1 MKKVITYSLFSFGA
15 IGAILLGIITYV
27 KVALPS
33 VGPAPDITVEHTPE
47 RVARGQYL
55 ATSVM
60 VCVDCHSTRDWSLF
74 SGPPKPGTLGM
85 GGEVFDQKLG
95 FPGKFV
101 AKNITP
107 YSLSSWTDGEI
118 FRAITSG
125 VSKDGSALFPI
136 MPHHNFGQLD
146 KEDIYAVITYLRN
159 LPPIENKTEVSVADF
174 PMNLIINTI
183 PQQATLGKRPDP
195 ADTIAYGKYLV
206 TAASC
211 NDCHT
216 RQEKGKFVGE
226 PFAGGFEFQFPD
238 GSILTS
244 PNITPHATGIGSWSQ
259 EQFVERFKQYTD
271 SGFVLPRVQPGG
283 FQTVMPWSMY
293 AGITERD
300 LAAMYQYLRTLKPQ
314 NNVVERFKP
323 ASM

>member
-1 MKKVITYSLFSFGA
+1 MKKILRTTLFSFG
-15 IGAILLGIITYV
+15 GVGIIVLGMIAYI
-27 KVALPS
+27 KLALPA
-33 VGPAPDITVEHTPE
+33 VDPAPDITIEHTPE
-47 RVARGQYL
+47 RLERGRYL

-74 SGPPKPGTLGM
+74 SGPPVQNTLGM

-95 FPGKFV
+95 FPGKFI

-107 YSLSSWTDGEI
+107 FNLGTWTDGEI

-125 VSKDGSALFPI
+125 VSKDGRALFPI
-136 MPHHNFGQLD
+136 MPHHNYGQLD
-146 KEDIYAVITYLRN
+146 KEDLYSVITYLRN
-159 LPPIENKTEVSVADF
+159 LPPIEHTTEASVPDF
-174 PMNLIINTI
+174 PMNIIVNTI
-183 PQQATLGKRPDP
+183 PVQASLGTRPDP
-195 ADTIAYGKYLV
+195 SDTIAYGKYLV

-226 PFAGGFEFQFPD
+226 PFAGGFEFRFPD

-271 SGFVLPRVQPGG
+271 SGYVLPRVQPGS

-293 AGITERD
+293 SGITESD
-300 LAAMYQYLRTLKPQ
+300 LAAMYQYLRTLKPH